1 MTNAQSWMLR
11 DDYTY
16 ETRTKFYL
24 KTQTKKAFLEI
35 KNITVEMKIQK
46 RGWKTKLRRSSKE

>member
-1 MTNAQSWMLR
+1 MLR
-11 DDYTY
+11 HDYTY
-16 ETRTKFYL
+16 KTRTKFYL